1 MNELKKFL
9 KDHGLPV
16 EECLEKLE
24 IFSDMIIERNK
35 MFNLTAITDK
45 REMEIKHFLDSL
57 HGSRFLSDRNLDVGS
72 GAGFPGIPLAIAN
85 RDKRFVLVDS
95 LRKRVDF
102 LEEVKE
108 ACGLENVSVLHRR
121 AEDMDRT
128 EKFGC
133 VTARA
138 VAPLNVLC
146 EYCLPFVKVGGIM
159 LAYKGRKADE
169 EIGQAEKALEILGGA
184 VERKEP
190 YTISFDGEVM
200 ERNLVV
206 VRKTRETPEKYPRGG
221 NKPRIKPL

>member
-1 MNELKKFL
+1 MNELEKFL

-16 EECLEKLE
+16 EKCLEKLE

-169 EIGQAEKALEILGGA
+169 EIEQAEKALEILGGA

-206 VRKTRETPEKYPRGG
+206 IRKTRETPEKYPRGG